1 MTRPIRPA
9 QGRPINL
16 IVIHCAAS
24 PNGRP
29 QTVADIN
36 AWHRARG
43 FHRTAEFRALQ
54 NPELD
59 AIGYH
64 FVITLNGAVH
74 TGRHLDEI
82 GAHVQ
87 SYNAKSLG
95 VCLIGTDQFT
105 IAQWSSL
112 RYNIKLLQ
120 ERYPQARVADGQLF
134 DTVEQLPRG
143 PGFDVAAWLRADMAP
158 LPGHVFAPSGDQ

>member
-1 MTRPIRPA
+1 MRS
-9 QGRPINL
+9 INL

-43 FHRTAEFRALQ
+43 FKRTAEFRARQ
-54 NPELD
+54 NEALD

-74 TGRHLDEI
+74 TGRHIDEA
-82 GAHVQ
+82 GAHAQ
-87 SYNAKSLG
+87 GFNSKSLG
-95 VCLIGTDQFT
+95 VCLVGTDKFT
-105 IAQWSSL
+105 VAQWSSL
-112 RYNIKLLQ
+112 RSNIRLLQ
-120 ERYPQARVADGQLF
+120 AAYPEARIVGHR
-134 DTVEQLPRG
+134 ELPDVHKTC
-143 PGFDVAAWLRADMAP
+143 PGFSVASWLHEGMNP
-158 LPGHVFAPSGDQ
+158 LAGHVFEAAP

>member
-1 MTRPIRPA
+1 MTRS
-9 QGRPINL
+9 INL

-43 FHRTAEFRALQ
+43 FHRTPEFRALQ

-87 SYNAKSLG
+87 GYNAKSLG

-120 ERYPQARVADGQLF
+120 ERYPAARIAGHRD
-134 DTVEQLPRG
+134 LPNVRKTC
-143 PGFDVAAWLRADMAP
+143 PGFDVATWLRAEMEPLAGHLLPSAGSGQGAP
-158 LPGHVFAPSGDQ
+158 R

>member
-1 MTRPIRPA
+1 MT
-9 QGRPINL
+9 RPINL

-43 FHRTAEFRALQ
+43 FKRAPDFMVRQ

-74 TGRHLDEI
+74 TGRHIDEV
-82 GAHVQ
+82 GAHAQ
-87 SYNAKSLG
+87 GFNAKSIG
-95 VCLIGTDQFT
+95 VCLVGTDKFT
-105 IAQWSSL
+105 TAQWSSL
-112 RYNIKLLQ
+112 RHNVKLLKGM
-120 ERYPQARVADGQLF
+120 YPLARVVGHRD
-134 DTVEQLPRG
+134 LPDVHKTC
-143 PGFDVAAWLRADMAP
+143 PGFDVGIWLDIAEMEP
-158 LPGHVFAPSGDQ
+158 LAGHVFEGSSPSAGSGQA